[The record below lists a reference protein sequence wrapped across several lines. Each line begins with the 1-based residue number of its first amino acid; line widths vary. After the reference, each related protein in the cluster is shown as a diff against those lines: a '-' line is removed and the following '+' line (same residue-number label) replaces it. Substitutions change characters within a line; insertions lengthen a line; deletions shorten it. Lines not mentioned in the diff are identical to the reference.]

1 VKFKPGSR
9 TATLVPTR
17 ALSAGRHRL
26 VLSKAITD
34 LALNRLHP
42 AFKIVKVR

>member
-1 VKFKPGSR
+1 
-9 TATLVPTR
+9 
-17 ALSAGRHRL
+17 